1 MSQLIC
7 TESGQRARSVSHLPD
22 TVRFRVP
29 GGAGHPLIQ
38 LNGRRGLAV
47 AAATV
52 TVAALSA
59 AVPAP
64 GLAGQEAGRASP
76 QRVLVRAVPG
86 RGPAAAA
93 AVRAVGGRIL
103 RNLPIVD
110 GVAASVPVDQ
120 LGPLSRSRW
129 IAAVTPDAA
138 VQLSDAS
145 YDGTAVAST
154 YPETSGASAAW
165 AGGTAGAGVTVAVL
179 DTGVSPVP
187 DLAGRVVAGPDFSG
201 ERNSTH
207 DSFGH
212 GTVMAGIVA
221 GDGATSRG
229 LPGGA
234 YVGMAPKAKVLSVKV
249 AGRNGA
255 TDVST
260 VLAALQWITSAAPAY
275 GIRVVNLSWGTSSRQ
290 SAVVDPL
297 DYAVERVWRSGV
309 VVVVSAGNTGPV
321 SGTIAKPGDD
331 PMVITAGAYDD
342 GHDTDL
348 ANDAV
353 TTWSSRGPT
362 VDGVNKPDLVAPGRT
377 LVSTVDPHSLIAM
390 QHPGALVGRGY
401 IVGSGTSQAA
411 AVTSGAVALLLSA
424 RPGLSPDQVKVAL
437 RTTAVRITDTP
448 RSVQGRGR
456 VALDRALLATPSSAV
471 QTGRATGL
479 GSLEASRG
487 DRHLLTTCQGTSEP
501 RAITGEMDAL
511 CRPWTADSWTADSWT
526 ADSWTADSWTADS
539 WTADSWTAD
548 SWTADSWTSAFW
560 GQQTPWWQPLPG
572 ERSMTRGVRRPG

>member
-1 MSQLIC
+1 M
-7 TESGQRARSVSHLPD
+7 
-22 TVRFRVP
+22 
-29 GGAGHPLIQ
+29 IQ
-38 LNGRRGLAV
+38 LARRRGPAI
-47 AAATV
+47 AAATI
-52 TVAALSA
+52 AAAAISA
-59 AVPAP
+59 ATPA
-64 GLAGQEAGRASP
+64 ASMAAAPARP
-76 QRVLVRAVPG
+76 QRVLVRAMPG
-86 RGPAAAA
+86 HAPAAAA
-93 AVRAVGGRIL
+93 AVKAVGGRTL

-110 GVAASVPVDQ
+110 GVAASVPIDQ
-120 LGPLSRSRW
+120 LARLSHSRW

-145 YDGTAVAST
+145 YDGAAVAST
-154 YPETSGASAAW
+154 YPETTGASAAW

-179 DTGVSPVP
+179 DTGVTPVP

-201 ERNSTH
+201 ERDSTH
-207 DSFGH
+207 DSYGH

-221 GDGATSRG
+221 GNGATSRA
-229 LPGGA
+229 LPTGA
-234 YVGMAPKAKVLSVKV
+234 YVGMAPQAKVLSVKV

-260 VLAALQWITSAAPAY
+260 VLAALQWVASAAPAY

-297 DYAVERVWRSGV
+297 DFAVERVWRSGV

-321 SGTIAKPGDD
+321 AGTIAKPGDD

-342 GHDTDL
+342 GQDTDRS
-348 ANDAV
+348 NDAV
-353 TTWSSRGPT
+353 TAWSSRGPT
-362 VDGVNKPDLVAPGRT
+362 VDGVSKPDLVAPGRT
-377 LVSTVDPHSLIAM
+377 LVSTVDPHSLIAQ
-390 QHPGALVGRGY
+390 QHPEALVGRGY
-401 IVGSGTSQAA
+401 IMGSGTSQAA

-424 RPGLSPDQVKVAL
+424 RPELSPDQVKTAL
-437 RTTAVRITDTP
+437 RTTAVRISDTP

-456 VALDRALLATPSSAV
+456 VALDRALTATPSSSV
-471 QTGRATGL
+471 QLGRATGK

-487 DRHLLTTCQGTSEP
+487 DRHLLTTCPGNSEP

-511 CRPWTADSWTADSWT
+511 CRPWDADSWTADSWTADSWTADSWT

-560 GQQTPWWQPLPG
+560 GPQTPWWHPLPG
-572 ERSMTRGVRRPG
+572 ERSTTRGARRLR

>member
-1 MSQLIC
+1 M
-7 TESGQRARSVSHLPD
+7 
-22 TVRFRVP
+22 
-29 GGAGHPLIQ
+29 
-38 LNGRRGLAV
+38 V
-47 AAATV
+47 AAATIA
-52 TVAALSA
+52 VAALSA
-59 AVPAP
+59 TVPAP
-64 GLAGQEAGRASP
+64 SLSAQAAGQTGL
-76 QRVLVRAVPG
+76 QRVVVRATPG
-86 RGPAAAA
+86 RGPAAATA

-103 RNLPIVD
+103 RQLPIVD
-110 GVAASVPVDQ
+110 GVAASVPTNR
-120 LGPLSRSRW
+120 LGVLSRSRW
-129 IAAVTPDAA
+129 ITAVTPDAA
-138 VQLSDAS
+138 VQLSTAS
-145 YDGTAVAST
+145 YDGTALAST
-154 YPETSGASAAW
+154 YPETAGASGAWAA
-165 AGGTAGAGVTVAVL
+165 GTAGAGVTVAVL

-201 ERNSTH
+201 EHDSTH
-207 DSFGH
+207 DSYGH

-221 GDGATSRG
+221 GDGTTSRD

-275 GIRVVNLSWGTSSRQ
+275 GIRVVNLSWGTSSQQ

-331 PMVITAGAYDD
+331 PLVITAGAYDD
-342 GHDTDL
+342 GHDTNLD
-348 ANDAV
+348 NDAV
-353 TTWSSRGPT
+353 TAWSSRGPT

-377 LVSTVDPHSLIAM
+377 LVSTVDPHSLIAK
-390 QHPGALVGRGY
+390 QHPEALVGRGY
-401 IVGSGTSQAA
+401 IMGSGTSQAA

-424 RPGLSPDQVKVAL
+424 RPSLSPDQVKAAL
-437 RTTAVRITDTP
+437 RSTAVRITDTP
-448 RSVQGRGR
+448 RSVQGKGR
-456 VALDRALLATPSSAV
+456 VALDVALSATASSSV
-471 QTGRATGL
+471 QTGWATGL

-487 DRHLLTTCQGTSEP
+487 NRHLLTTCPGTSQP
-501 RAITGEMDAL
+501 RAISGEMDAL
-511 CRPWTADSWTADSWT
+511 CRPWNADSWTADSWTADSWTADSWTADSWTADSWTADSWTADSWT